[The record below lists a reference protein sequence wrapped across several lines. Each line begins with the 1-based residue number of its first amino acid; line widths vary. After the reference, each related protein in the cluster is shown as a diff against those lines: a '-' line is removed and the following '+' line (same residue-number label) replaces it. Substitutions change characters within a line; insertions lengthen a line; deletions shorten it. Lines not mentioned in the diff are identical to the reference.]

1 MADASDP
8 TASPKP
14 RGRKPAASS
23 RTGAAKPAATAKAKA
38 TAAKEKVVKAATA
51 ALDSKPGRK
60 ARATVDAKL
69 GKSADHARDAINSA
83 SAAVRATV
91 KSAKDSVS
99 SFDWKAQGE
108 QVKEQAS
115 KLAREAAGT
124 AKVRTGTAMHSLAQL
139 INDTA
144 QTVDTKLGPQYG
156 DYTRQAATA
165 VAGAAKTLD
174 EKDIDQL
181 LGEARDF
188 VRKSPAV
195 AIGAAAVAGYVLM
208 RLAKGSSPAKNEDEE
223 ADKA

>member
-1 MADASDP
+1 MADAFDP
-8 TASPKP
+8 NASPKP
-14 RGRKPAASS
+14 RGRRPAASS
-23 RTGAAKPAATAKAKA
+23 QTATGKPVAAKAA
-38 TAAKEKVVKAATA
+38 AAKEKVVKAASATM
-51 ALDSKPGRK
+51 DSKTARK
-60 ARATVDAKL
+60 ARAVVDEQL

-91 KSAKDSVS
+91 KSAKESVS
-99 SFDWKAQGE
+99 SYDWKAQGE
-108 QVKEQAS
+108 QVREQAS
-115 KLAREAAGT
+115 KLARDAAGS
-124 AKVRTGTAMHSLAQL
+124 AKVKTGTAMHSLAQL

-156 DYTRQAATA
+156 DYTRQAANA
-165 VAGAAKTLD
+165 VAGAARTLD

-208 RLAKGSSPAKNEDEE
+208 RLAKGSSPAKDEE
-223 ADKA
+223 SDKA